1 MREYLPGVQDIL
13 RVEDLFDG
21 LHNLK
26 LFFGKLHADVT
37 CLCEAD
43 TMLSGDRAAERKRV
57 LKYLFNKA

>member
-26 LFFGKLHADVT
+26 LFFGKLHADVPAFVRPT
-37 CLCEAD
+37 PCSPEIVPPRE
-43 TMLSGDRAAERKRV
+43 SV
-57 LKYLFNKA
+57 S